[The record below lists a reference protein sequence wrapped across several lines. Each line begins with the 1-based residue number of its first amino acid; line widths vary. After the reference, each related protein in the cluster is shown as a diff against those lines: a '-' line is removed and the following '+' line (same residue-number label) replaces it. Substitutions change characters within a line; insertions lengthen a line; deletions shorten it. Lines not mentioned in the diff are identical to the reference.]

1 MYNRTHTQANKETK
15 MGFISRTATENE
27 TTTAPKIFRQVVS
40 AKPAM
45 TINEIISR
53 ELTVADFTDSEIL
66 DLAYGIKFADMPGQY
81 WNTVARPQF
90 LARLHALEAAKPSVN
105 ENTGWF
111 A

>member
-1 MYNRTHTQANKETK
+1 
-15 MGFISRTATENE
+15 MGFISMTATENE

-53 ELTVADFTDSEIL
+53 ELTAADFTDSEIL

-90 LARLHALEAAKPSVN
+90 LARLQSLETAKPSVN